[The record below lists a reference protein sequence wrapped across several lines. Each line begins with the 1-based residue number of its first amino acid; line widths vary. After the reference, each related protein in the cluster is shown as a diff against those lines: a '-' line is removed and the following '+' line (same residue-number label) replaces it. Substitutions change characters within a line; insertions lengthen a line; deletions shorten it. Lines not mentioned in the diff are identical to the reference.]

1 MGDAVPRQ
9 PKGPLILGIL
19 IITVGVGWLLTAQGF
34 APGIDWIWTLGLGI
48 VGVVTFIVSGGLD
61 KASVVIGPFFLV
73 GSLLSILRQTGRIET
88 NIEVPILVILVGV
101 LVVIAQM
108 SFVPNPKW
116 IKELDNQGGK

>member
-1 MGDAVPRQ
+1 MDDAVPRQ

-19 IITVGVGWLLTAQGF
+19 IITVGVGWLLTARGF

-61 KASVVIGPFFLV
+61 KASVIIGPFFLV

-88 NIEVPILVILVGV
+88 NIELPILVILVGV

-108 SFVPNPKW
+108 SFIPKPKW
-116 IKELDNQGGK
+116 IKELDSQGGK